1 MKISARSRAE
11 LFLLSM
17 SIVWG
22 STFVFVKL
30 VLIHASPFVYT
41 AVRFAAAALIFA
53 LLFFRRLKNIDRTT
67 VLHGG
72 LLGIFLFVGIVLQTE
87 GLRYT
92 SASKSAFITGMMV
105 VFTPILQLFIDRRLP
120 QIGNIVGVFLVVAGL
135 YYLTSPQGSEFNRG
149 DLMSLSCALSF
160 ALYLVYLG
168 MFGEKYDPFHL
179 TLMQFLTAAL
189 FSVPFIF
196 IEHAYLTFDGNSIPV
211 LLYLAVM
218 PTIVALYIQT
228 KYQKDTTPTRCAVIA
243 SLEPPIAALFAAVIL
258 GESLGIAGIAGGAL
272 ILIGVLVSEFSEF
285 LFKNI
290 YMV

>member
-1 MKISARSRAE
+1 
-11 LFLLSM
+11 M

-168 MFGEKYDPFHL
+168 MFGEKY
-179 TLMQFLTAAL
+179 QIL
-189 FSVPFIF
+189 FIS
-196 IEHAYLTFDGNSIPV
+196 H
-211 LLYLAVM
+211 
-218 PTIVALYIQT
+218 
-228 KYQKDTTPTRCAVIA
+228 
-243 SLEPPIAALFAAVIL
+243 
-258 GESLGIAGIAGGAL
+258 
-272 ILIGVLVSEFSEF
+272 
-285 LFKNI
+285 
-290 YMV
+290 